1 MTSIERHLAKFPK
14 ARPSTLRLKAK
25 QESVHEQ
32 LRREIRAQKRRQFL
46 RAFTALPSWVWRW

>member
-14 ARPSTLRLKAK
+14 ARPSTLLQKKK

-32 LRREIRAQKRRQFL
+32 LRREIKAQKRQKLL
-46 RAFTALPSWVWRW
+46 RLWPSWVWRW

>member
-32 LRREIRAQKRRQFL
+32 LRREIKAQKRQKLL
-46 RAFTALPSWVWRW
+46 RLWPSWVWRW